1 MINLIKKE
9 NINLSILETDF
20 DVFADVINTFTDE
33 NFKKSGL
40 IDLDDHIIPEYF
52 RDKMSIVLQTNG
64 MLIGY
69 SIFEFS
75 NINNSSNVIINKLY
89 VEDRFKNK
97 GMEQFIIEGVT
108 YVSSEVGTR
117 CVTVTVDDDDLSNL
131 QIYKSLGFYESG
143 LNENGTVLT
152 INVSSLVNLRK
163 LNDKFRNIPKDS
175 VDYRNLKII
184 KKITTG
190 RSGNIYLT
198 EDGKIL
204 KMFTSNSFTF
214 IKDRE
219 ETLKSIMMLNIPEII
234 KPKNLVY
241 YDGIFVGYIMEYL
254 PEGDS
259 LWNKI
264 KDMSF
269 EEKISKIKDIEIL
282 MKKLHSKDIYICDL
296 NPDNIFF
303 DSNNNIRLIDCDSF
317 VVKKNVINT
326 LVANKFKDPV
336 NIVVNEKS
344 DLYAFAVTILELL
357 VGNKISDNSSVN
369 DIVKYYNKY
378 KHKVPVSFKDYFD
391 KIFINKERIYLTDSY
406 ENYINDIYN
415 ANDTVEIENKSG
427 NITVIILSILLLAIA
442 IFGYIVFKT
451 K

>member
-1 MINLIKKE
+1 MINLIKNK

-20 DVFADVINTFTDE
+20 DVFADVVNTFSDE
-33 NFKKSGL
+33 GFKKASL

-52 RDKMSIVLQTNG
+52 KNKMTIVLQVSD
-64 MLIGY
+64 MLVGY
-69 SIFEFS
+69 SIFEFKS
-75 NINNSSNVIINKLY
+75 VNKVSNVIINKLY
-89 VEDRFKNK
+89 VKEEFKNK
-97 GMEQFIIEGVT
+97 GLGEFILDGVI

-117 CVTVTVDDDDLSNL
+117 CVTVTLDDSDAFMIDF
-131 QIYKSLGFYESG
+131 YKKIGFYESG

-152 INVSSLVNLRK
+152 VNVSAFSNHRK
-163 LNDKFRNIPKDS
+163 LNDKFRSQPKDS
-175 VDYRNLKII
+175 VDYKSLKVI

-204 KMFTSNSFTF
+204 KMFTSNSFTY

-219 ETLKSIMMLNIPEII
+219 ETLKSIMNLEMNEII

-241 YDGIFVGYIMEYL
+241 YDGVFVGYIMEYL

-264 KDMSF
+264 KKMSF
-269 EEKISKIKDIEIL
+269 EEKIDKIKDIEVL
-282 MKKLHSKDIYICDL
+282 MKRLHSKNIYICDL
-296 NPDNIFF
+296 NSENIFF
-303 DSNNNIRLIDCDSF
+303 DSSENIRLIDCDSF

-326 LVANKFKDPV
+326 LVVNKFKDPV

-344 DLYAFAVTILELL
+344 DLYAFAVTAFEIL
-357 VGNKISDNSSVN
+357 VGMKIPDDSSISGVL
-369 DIVKYYNKY
+369 KFYNKY

-391 KIFINKERIYLTDSY
+391 KVFINKERIYLTDSY

-415 ANDTVEIENKSG
+415 STEVNEEEKRSG